1 MLRDLDLAFM
11 RLHVLHHAAQDS
23 FYGAAM
29 MEELR
34 RHGYTISA
42 GTFYPLLHKLE
53 AADLL
58 HREER
63 VVDGRQRKYYAATP
77 QGKAVL
83 DEART
88 KLTELATEVL
98 AGHGPEPLPDP
109 STDAS
114 SAAEAP

>member
-29 MEELR
+29 MDELR

-42 GTFYPLLHKLE
+42 GTFYPLLHNME

-58 HREER
+58 RREEH

-77 QGKAVL
+77 EGKAVL
-83 DEART
+83 EEARA
-88 KLTELATEVL
+88 KLKELTAEVL
-98 AGHGPEPLPDP
+98 EGHGPGRLPDP
-109 STDAS
+109 TADTS
-114 SAAEAP
+114 SEETS